1 MALLLPK
8 FSKKHIEDFLATNGS
23 RSNSNLLFYRYLN
36 RLETDKTAAI
46 LEKEFIPK
54 ADTSMLKHLRKRQ
67 DADFKQWD
75 QNFPKSKVC
84 HDSFKLA
91 DRMVAGIG
99 ISSSFETGL
108 LLDWIHGF
116 PFVNGEAI
124 KGATR
129 SFASENLNSEDES
142 TIEAFRKIFGT
153 LNKEENNADDVSAG
167 QVTFFNAYPEENNG
181 LFDVDIITCHFGPY
195 YMNEPPETPG
205 DWHNPNPVAFLCV
218 KAGTPFRFAVASHS
232 SELAQKAWEWLQ
244 SALVRRGVG
253 AKKRIGY
260 GHFIP
265 QKKMVLPPGNAAV
278 NSKPVDSKLHSLI
291 SKIESTDASKL
302 PGMAMDIM
310 KSIGLLE
317 TNTDQINAAVAFK
330 NKLNKKTLKEKKD
343 KEWVIKLI
351 QLAGGTS

>member
-75 QNFPKSKVC
+75 QNFPDSNVC
-84 HDSFKLA
+84 HASFKLA

-99 ISSSFETGL
+99 IPSSFETGL
-108 LLDWIHGF
+108 LLDWVHGF

-129 SFASENLNSEDES
+129 SFANEKLNTADGLTSEE
-142 TIEAFRKIFGT
+142 FRSIFGT
-153 LNKEENNADDVSAG
+153 LNKEEIIADNVSAG
-167 QVTFFNAYPEENNG
+167 KVIFFNAFPEADNG
-181 LFDVDIITCHFGPY
+181 IFDIDIITCHYGPY

-205 DWHNPNPVAFLCV
+205 DWHNPIPVAFLCV
-218 KAGTPFRFAVASHS
+218 KAGTSFRFAVASQHS
-232 SELAQKAWEWLQ
+232 SKLAQKAMEWLQ
-244 SALVRRGVG
+244 STLVRRGIG

-265 QKKMVLPPGNAAV
+265 PKSAATPG
-278 NSKPVDSKLHSLI
+278 SGEPVDSKYISLI

-302 PGMAMDIM
+302 PGMAEEIM

-317 TNTDQINAAVAFK
+317 TDSDQRNAAVAFK
-330 NKLNKKTLKEKKD
+330 KKLNKKTLKEKKD
-343 KEWVIKLI
+343 KDWVKKLF
-351 QLAGGTS
+351 QLVGGAS

>member
-8 FSKKHIEDFLATNGS
+8 FSKNHIEDFLATNGS

-75 QNFPKSKVC
+75 QNFPDSKVC
-84 HDSFKLA
+84 HASFKLT

-99 ISSSFETGL
+99 IPSSFETGL
-108 LLDWIHGF
+108 LLDWVHGI
-116 PFVNGEAI
+116 PFVNGEAV

-129 SFASENLNSEDES
+129 SFANEKLDIADVTTSEE
-142 TIEAFRKIFGT
+142 FRNIFGT
-153 LNKEENNADDVSAG
+153 INKEEKIADDVSAG
-167 QVTFFNAYPEENNG
+167 KVIFFNAFPETDNG
-181 LFDVDIITCHFGPY
+181 IFDVDIITCHYGPY

-205 DWHNPNPVAFLCV
+205 DWHNPIPVAFLCV
-218 KAGTPFRFAVASHS
+218 KAGTTFRFAVASQHS
-232 SELAQKAWEWLQ
+232 SKLAQKAMEWLQ
-244 SALVRRGVG
+244 GALVRRGIG

-265 QKKMVLPPGNAAV
+265 QSIPGRGE
-278 NSKPVDSKLHSLI
+278 SVDSKYKSLI
-291 SKIESTDASKL
+291 SKIESTDACKL
-302 PGMAMDIM
+302 PSMADEIM
-310 KSIGLLE
+310 KRIGLLE
-317 TNTDQINAAVAFK
+317 TDSDQCNAALAFK
-330 NKLNKKTLKEKKD
+330 KKLNKKTLKDKKD
-343 KEWVIKLI
+343 KEWVKKL
-351 QLAGGTS
+351 LHLVGGAS

>member
-8 FSKKHIEDFLATNGS
+8 FSKNHIEDFLATNGS

-46 LEKEFIPK
+46 LEKDFIPK

-75 QNFPKSKVC
+75 QNFPDSKVC
-84 HDSFKLA
+84 HASFKLA

-99 ISSSFETGL
+99 IPSSFETGL
-108 LLDWIHGF
+108 LLDWVHGI

-129 SFASENLNSEDES
+129 SFANEKLNIADITTSEE
-142 TIEAFRKIFGT
+142 FRNIFGT
-153 LNKEENNADDVSAG
+153 INKEEKNADDVSAG
-167 QVTFFNAYPEENNG
+167 KVIFFNAFPEADNG
-181 LFDVDIITCHFGPY
+181 IFDVDIITCHYGPY

-205 DWHNPNPVAFLCV
+205 DWHNPIPVAFLCV
-218 KAGTPFRFAVASHS
+218 KAGTTFRFAVASQHS
-232 SELAQKAWEWLQ
+232 SKLAHRAMEWLQ
-244 SALVRRGVG
+244 DALVRRGIG

-260 GHFIP
+260 GHFIAP
-265 QKKMVLPPGNAAV
+265 KSEVHPSGGG
-278 NSKPVDSKLHSLI
+278 NSKSLDSRYKSLI

-302 PGMAMDIM
+302 PGMADEIM

-317 TNTDQINAAVAFK
+317 TDSDQCNAAVAFK
-330 NKLNKKTLKEKKD
+330 NKLNKKTLKDKKD
-343 KEWVIKLI
+343 KEWVKKLF
-351 QLAGGTS
+351 LLVGGAS